1 MEIEYTVRVVRC
13 SHSTLRFSFKSL
25 RRYRLCCC
33 DVEQRDAEDSFARVQ
48 SLSTILSTRV
58 VSSSGGIASSVR
70 LGTHDDVTGAS
81 TTTTTRTPHR
91 DQGTQ
96 LTPSASGAGTLD
108 E

>member
-58 VSSSGGIASSVR
+58 VSGISSVR